1 MAVVRLSR
9 PFRRKLRHTGGV
21 GGRDHS
27 GGEVSRL
34 LYEAWVW
41 GPGSNPART
50 LADRVPV
57 PGTVGLRGRFHFL
70 TDPEVPALPSEQFR
84 ISWETWQ
91 PQVELTDT
99 ADAALIANDRT
110 SAENALTT
118 LRATYQDGLHPLPE
132 IDALIGLGD
141 AARQADRFEEA
152 AARYEAA
159 LELAAKG
166 HYKFGLVRTLVSV
179 GYLTLLSGSAR
190 QARRSAVP
198 GSGCAA
204 RRRPRRAS
212 RTTP

>member
-1 MAVVRLSR
+1 VADA
-9 PFRRKLRHTGGV
+9 GG
-21 GGRDHS
+21 
-27 GGEVSRL
+27 
-34 LYEAWVW
+34 
-41 GPGSNPART
+41 
-50 LADRVPV
+50 ADRY
-57 PGTVGLRGRFHFL
+57 GRRCFNRQRQ
-70 TDPEVPALPSEQFR
+70 D
-84 ISWETWQ
+84 IGG
-91 PQVELTDT
+91 
-99 ADAALIANDRT
+99 
-110 SAENALTT
+110 NALTT